1 MVTPIQYSL
10 ELFLWVPDITIMIST
25 SITVTETEYAPDMVI
40 VTTAMLITGTVTPT
54 IITDT
59 TGAIGI

>member
-1 MVTPIQYSL
+1 
-10 ELFLWVPDITIMIST
+10 MIST